1 MTIWLPL
8 HRKSRPFW
16 FPLLQIA
23 FFAPA
28 DPTELAE
35 VFAQK
40 ESNSQAVLTD
50 ALPTLLF
57 PMKLALFVSGTGS
70 NARTIIDR
78 FQAHPEDGV
87 EVVLLISNKPT
98 AGALTMAAERNVP
111 TLVLNRNEFRESDAL
126 LTGLARFQVD
136 FIALAGFLW
145 LVPAYLV
152 KAFPDRILN
161 IHPALLPDYG
171 GKGMY
176 GANVHRAV
184 KAAGETESGITI
196 HYVNEHYDEG
206 NTVFQAAVRLDKE
219 DSPEKIAER
228 VLRLEHAN
236 YWRVIRRLALLAYQ

>member
-1 MTIWLPL
+1 
-8 HRKSRPFW
+8 
-16 FPLLQIA
+16 
-23 FFAPA
+23 
-28 DPTELAE
+28 
-35 VFAQK
+35 
-40 ESNSQAVLTD
+40 
-50 ALPTLLF
+50 
-57 PMKLALFVSGTGS
+57 MKLALFVSGTGS

-87 EVVLLISNKPT
+87 EIALLVSSRANAK
-98 AGALTMAAERNVP
+98 ALLMAAERGVP
-111 TLVLNRNEFRESDAL
+111 TLVLDRREFRETDNL
-126 LTGLARFQVD
+126 LHDLERFGVD

-152 KAFPDRILN
+152 AAFPGRILN

-184 KAAGETESGITI
+184 KANGETESGITI
-196 HYVNEHYDEG
+196 HYVNERYDEG
-206 NTVFQAAVRLDKE
+206 GVVFQAAVRLDPD

-236 YWRVIRRLALLAYQ
+236 YWRVIRELAQGRSF